1 MTQHEHAFLYYRSP
15 AEIRDVQFSHRIR
28 GLDEYEVA
36 EFLDLLADQVH
47 SSNLEQERLR
57 EENEQLRAENEA
69 LRSNNHRLANEPPPL
84 TAPQVTSQAAALLMH
99 AQQMADQLV
108 EEAVRRSRDMLTV
121 ARAEKRAMLRNAQ
134 EAATALLLEA
144 RDSPSVTRL
153 TPQRT
158 WQLDGTA
165 AVSSGL

>member
-1 MTQHEHAFLYYRSP
+1 MTQPEHAFLYYRSP
-15 AEIRDVQFSHRIR
+15 AEIREVQFAHRIR

-36 EFLDLLADQVH
+36 EFLDLLADQVQASEH
-47 SSNLEQERLR
+47 ELTRLR
-57 EENEQLRAENEA
+57 EENEQLRAENDR
-69 LRSNNHRLANEPPPL
+69 LRDENRRLAAEPPAL
-84 TAPQVTSQAAALLMH
+84 TAPQMTPQAASLLMH

-134 EAATALLLEA
+134 EAATAMLREA
-144 RDSPSVTRL
+144 RDSPQVPRIA
-153 TPQRT
+153 PQRT

-165 AVSSGL
+165 AVSSGM

>member
-1 MTQHEHAFLYYRSP
+1 MTETEHAFLYYRSP
-15 AEIRDVQFSHRIR
+15 AEIRDAQFAHRIR

-36 EFLDLLADQVH
+36 EFLDLLADQVAAT
-47 SSNLEQERLR
+47 NLELDRLR
-57 EENEQLRAENEA
+57 EDNQRLRAENDQ
-69 LRSNNHRLANEPPPL
+69 LRSENQRLASEPPPM
-84 TAPQVTSQAAALLMH
+84 TAPQLTPQAASLLMH

-121 ARAEKRAMLRNAQ
+121 ARAERRAMLRNAQ

-144 RDSPSVTRL
+144 RETPQVSRIA
-153 TPQRT
+153 PQRT